1 MRVPLA
7 VSGTVRNIPEEAA
20 IAWRG
25 VVGHRVYELM
35 HVGQDVSFHVIHE
48 LDLEEIDLDHLPST
62 ESYQQKVPGHT
73 HPGHSN
79 PNPNPNPNP
88 NEGRPEQAGG
98 GGGGGGGDGSA
109 FVRFDT
115 NLVQCSPLE
124 QLRDY
129 FQLSFC
135 LTDLA
140 EEWSK
145 RDPSQVRQY
154 ELAHEP

>member
-35 HVGQDVSFHVIHE
+35 HVGQDVTFHVIHE

-79 PNPNPNPNP
+79 PNPNPNPSSFFLP
-88 NEGRPEQAGG
+88 TPAPFARSGELGCETGQSPRGAYRAGPDQPAAAG
-98 GGGGGGGDGSA
+98 
-109 FVRFDT
+109 
-115 NLVQCSPLE
+115 
-124 QLRDY
+124 
-129 FQLSFC
+129 
-135 LTDLA
+135 
-140 EEWSK
+140 
-145 RDPSQVRQY
+145 
-154 ELAHEP
+154 